1 MAIRKS
7 QSSTTKGGNG
17 RAVTKYKPPHFDK
30 EPRTKYYG
38 VQCCLTIFEGRKSD
52 IKRVFVSHDNEEIFD
67 HVLNWAHRRNVPYRI
82 VSDEELAR
90 VSSTEHHEGVCLEA
104 RPLELLT
111 PAALVRK
118 VSDLQRGALLLLEG
132 VENPHNVGAILR
144 TACFFGVDGVLLQS
158 KNISNLS
165 GAACRI
171 AEGAAEHLPIA
182 FTQDYGPTFAALKQ
196 RGFSFVATT
205 PHQAR
210 SIYSVKWPNKFV
222 LMFGTEGTGLSEAAL
237 ELADLR
243 VVVPRVGPLESLNV
257 SAAVSS
263 ILTESRREALVK
275 GHIRRVKMTD
285 ESKE

>member
-7 QSSTTKGGNG
+7 HSSTTKGGKG

-38 VQCCLTIFEGRKSD
+38 VQCCLAIFEGRKSD

-90 VSSTEHHEGVCLEA
+90 VSSTEQHEGVCLEA

-118 VSDLQRGALLLLEG
+118 VSDLQRGVLLLLEG
-132 VENPHNVGAILR
+132 VENPHNVGEILR

-158 KNISNLS
+158 KNITNLS

-263 ILTESRREALVK
+263 ILTESRREAIVK
-275 GHIRRVKMTD
+275 GHIRRVKMAD